1 MKKIAAVVVTYNR
14 KALLL
19 ENIESLLSQ
28 TVSDLLDIVI
38 VDNASTDGTKEALG
52 KYVSNEKIIYKNTGA
67 NLGGAGGFQYG
78 IRYAAEN
85 GYEYVWVMDD
95 DCMPTSTALENF
107 LK

>member
-52 KYVSNEKIIYKNTGA
+52 KYVSNENIIYKNTGA
-67 NLGGAGGFQYG
+67 TLVVQVGFNTVLDMQQKTVMNMYG
-78 IRYAAEN
+78 LWTMTVCRL
-85 GYEYVWVMDD
+85 VQ
-95 DCMPTSTALENF
+95 L
-107 LK
+107 